1 MKVVL
6 GTKNKGKLN
15 EFKSLIENVNNLDIN
30 LKLESLE
37 SFKVDEPEE
46 NGFSFLENAYIKA
59 KFYFDQIKLPILSED
74 AGLEVYIPEFKM
86 SSFFLPG
93 IYSSRFYDYV
103 FSNLDTFSKKFNID
117 KTFLKIFLE
126 DISFMEKDKRNIKT
140 LLFLLEKKYKN
151 DLENLKIK
159 ASFVSYLCLVTND
172 NFFLFSKG
180 KVDGYILSEERGDKG
195 FGYDPIF
202 FYKPFN
208 KTFAELTLK
217 EKNKVS
223 HRARAFKVLL
233 ENIKRLKNE
242 F

>member
-6 GTKNKGKLN
+6 GTKNKGKLR
-15 EFKSLIENVNNLDIN
+15 EIKSLIKNLYKN
-30 LKLESLE
+30 LEIESLE
-37 SFKVDEPEE
+37 SFKIKEPEE
-46 NGFSFLENAYIKA
+46 SGFSFLENAYIKA
-59 KFYFDQIKLPILSED
+59 KFYYDQIKIPILSED
-74 AGLEVYIPEFKM
+74 SGLEVYIPEFKM

-93 IYSSRFYDYV
+93 IYSSRFYNYV
-103 FSNLDTFSKKFNID
+103 FSNLDIFSEKFNID

-126 DISFMEKDKRNIKT
+126 DISFMDKDEKNIKT

-159 ASFVSYLCLVTND
+159 ASFVSYLCLVVND
-172 NFFLFSKG
+172 SFFLFSKG
-180 KVDGYILSEERGDKG
+180 KVNGYILSEERGDKG

-202 FYKPFN
+202 FYKPFK
-208 KTFAELTLK
+208 KTFAELTLE

-223 HRARAFKVLL
+223 HRAQAFKILL